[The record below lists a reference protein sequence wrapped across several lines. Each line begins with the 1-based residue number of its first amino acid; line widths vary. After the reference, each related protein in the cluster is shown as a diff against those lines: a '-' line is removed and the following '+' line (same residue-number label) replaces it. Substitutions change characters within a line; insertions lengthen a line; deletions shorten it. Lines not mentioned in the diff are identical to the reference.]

1 LLRWARN
8 KAINH
13 AINHAINPFG
23 RFHPGILPEETAKP
37 LLISV
42 NYIPGS
48 INQALDRFS
57 FAPKPNLQE
66 VPMTSPQPKFH
77 AATSPFSL
85 DNNDLYQRW
94 RDQKLQDYPK
104 GLGDLLVE
112 INDPRALTESEYA
125 ALLQR
130 CRKANMVL
138 YAGKTG
144 ADPDPEIPLSMGRR
158 FGLQD
163 LNKNW
168 LADETGL
175 TSLTVRTDGIRQQ
188 YIPYTNRAINWHTDG
203 YYNTANKQIHALNL
217 HVVQQAATGGENA
230 LMDHEIAYILLREK
244 NPDYIRALM
253 APGAMTIPARIDE
266 GGTVARQEEP
276 GPVFSIMPSGDLH
289 MRYTIRVNNVL
300 WADDDLSREALA
312 FLQDLLNGD
321 SPYIYRGRLE
331 SGMGLVSNNVL
342 HDRAAFTDDVTH
354 KRHYYRARYFDRLA
368 GTGMADIYDL

>member
-1 LLRWARN
+1 MA
-8 KAINH
+8 
-13 AINHAINPFG
+13 NPQQK
-23 RFHPGILPEETAKP
+23 L
-37 LLISV
+37 
-42 NYIPGS
+42 
-48 INQALDRFS
+48 QA
-57 FAPKPNLQE
+57 AP
-66 VPMTSPQPKFH
+66 
-77 AATSPFSL
+77 SPFSL
-85 DNNDLYQRW
+85 DDDDLYRRW
-94 RDQKLQDYPK
+94 RDQKLKDYPV

-112 INDPRALTESEYA
+112 IEDPRTLTDSEHA
-125 ALLQR
+125 ALLAR

-138 YAGKTG
+138 YASKTG
-144 ADPDPEIPLSMGRR
+144 VDPDPEIPLAMGRR

-203 YYNTANKQIHALNL
+203 YYNTAAKQIHALNL

-230 LMDHEIAYILLREK
+230 LMDHEIAYILLRDK

-253 APGAMTIPARIDE
+253 GPKVMTIPARIDE
-266 GGTVARQEEP
+266 GGAEARREEP
-276 GPVFSIMPSGDLH
+276 GPVFSITPSGDLH
-289 MRYTIRVNNVL
+289 MRYTIRVNNVM
-300 WADDDLSREALA
+300 WADDPLSREALA
-312 FLQDLLNGD
+312 YLQDLLNSD

-342 HDRAAFTDDVTH
+342 HDRAAFTDDATH

-368 GTGMADIYDL
+368 GTGVTDCYDL